1 MGVITVQEWQS
12 IRARCLTD
20 GEPIKVVAR
29 DTGRSKNTIRKYLRS
44 DDPPKSARMLR
55 CPSMLEPFAADIDD
69 LLRGDPKLTAARI
82 TAVLRE
88 RRDVALPIS
97 ERAARRFIAKR
108 RTHVAPCEVFVRQ
121 AYAPGDQMQI
131 DFKEVYVDVDASRVK
146 RYLFTARLSFS
157 GGLFAKTYR
166 SEDRPSLLDGLVNAC
181 SMFGGSPR
189 ECVFDN
195 ATTAVTRVHR
205 GRKRDVAPAYAE
217 VCGAFAMRMNFAAP
231 AKGNEKGGVEGA
243 HGYVEDNFFRPLRD
257 GSNLREN
264 NVALQKFCDTFNA
277 RLGERFVDDRAA
289 LRDLPERLPAACTR
303 DVTHVNKFAEV
314 RHRTNRYSVPS
325 RFAHRDAVVETFAET
340 VRIIVGDEAVA
351 VHERSFARHDVVLDP
366 LHFLDVLRFKHRAV
380 ERAEVFTT
388 SRFPTSLRDL
398 LREYVEEDVDTAGK
412 RFVRVVELLK
422 SHPIDALL
430 AAVDTARSRGTTDPA
445 ALALLLE
452 QGACVHRTPDV
463 LSVPAAT
470 VGAVPLAVDLESYGT
485 NLLKEC
491 A

>member
-1 MGVITVQEWQS
+1 VGVISVQEWQS
-12 IRARCLTD
+12 IRARCLTG

-29 DTGRSKNTIRKYLRS
+29 DTGRSKNTIRKYLRT
-44 DDPPKSARMLR
+44 DDPPKSMTTLR
-55 CPSMLEPFAADIDD
+55 RPSVLAPFVADIDE
-69 LLRGDPKLTAARI
+69 LLRGDPRLTAARI

-88 RRDVALPIS
+88 RRDVAIPLS
-97 ERAARRFIAKR
+97 ERAARRFIARR
-108 RTHVAPCEVFVRQ
+108 RTSAAPREVFVRQ
-121 AYAPGDQMQI
+121 AYAPGDQMQV
-131 DFKEVYVDVDASRVK
+131 DFKEVYVDVDGSRVK

-157 GGLFAKTYR
+157 GGLFAKMYR
-166 SEDRPSLLDGLVNAC
+166 SEDRPSLLDGIVNAC
-181 SMFGGSPR
+181 SVFGGSTR

-195 ATTAVTRVHR
+195 ATSAVTRVHR

-257 GSNLREN
+257 GSNLRES
-264 NVALQKFCDTFNA
+264 NVALQAFCNAFNA

-289 LRDLPERLPAACTR
+289 LRNLPERLPAACTR
-303 DVTHVNKFAEV
+303 EVAHVNKFAEV

-325 RFAHRDAVVETFAET
+325 RFSHRSAVVETFAET
-340 VRIIVGDEAVA
+340 VRIIVDDEAVA

-366 LHFLDVLRFKHRAV
+366 LHFLDVLRFKHRSV

-388 SRFPTSLRDL
+388 NRFPRSLRDL
-398 LREYVEEDVDTAGK
+398 LREYVEDDAETAGK
-412 RFVRVVELLK
+412 RFVRVIELLK
-422 SHPIDALL
+422 SHSIDALL
-430 AAVDTARSRGTTDPA
+430 AAVDTARSWATTDPA
-445 ALALLLE
+445 AIALLLE
-452 QGACVHRTPDV
+452 QGAGVHRTPDV
-463 LSVPAAT
+463 LFVPAA
-470 VGAVPLAVDLESYGT
+470 VGAGTLAVDLGRYGT